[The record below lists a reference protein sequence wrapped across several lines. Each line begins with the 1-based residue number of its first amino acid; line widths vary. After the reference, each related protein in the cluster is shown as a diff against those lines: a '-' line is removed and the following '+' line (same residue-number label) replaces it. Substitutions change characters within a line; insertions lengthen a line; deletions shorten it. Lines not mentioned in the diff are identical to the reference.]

1 MRIRRKQSRAQVNRQ
16 ALKIDAEIKCVMS
29 ADFGVSKKLNEEIC
43 LVYFANKLLLTR
55 QRN

>member
-55 QRN
+55 H